1 MQKKTDKSFLKN
13 TDAYIPFAVIGIFIV
28 LGATLTSVYFVK
40 MDYEIAQTIYDTDL
54 TNPKQTATNLA
65 AADLSRCLNYAGMEA
80 LKWQGEHPIIQP
92 DGTPVEQNS
101 LDGFSATIATRDLEP
116 GDTVRISIDLPRD
129 VWGSIESIWK
139 DKCINLSI
147 YDSDGKFNNTIE
159 YGEAVS
165 AFHTASFD
173 EFITILDLASTG
185 YGHIE
190 LTCGGEVKATDW
202 FTIGTSPI
210 KDITVEYLNNLIAGN
225 YQYNLHTFDQYAIN
239 VEPDV
244 KPEQIIIRK
253 VNGTLDRE
261 INPTDK
267 IYTIYYTFEIRDLN
281 YTLVD
286 LVTNETTNHTTT
298 ISSLI
303 TSREPLL
310 AELATEYET
319 ELKSGSTQN
328 IVLGA
333 ANIRTFSYGP
343 WQHYANGPLNILTNP
358 ALASA
363 INAGTVYTQ
372 KKVFDSVDPWA
383 LMFTTYYNG
392 KVLYQDVRGD
402 AESYDAAKSV
412 NLTTTYDKL
421 AADKSFSIDVEDGIS
436 DSMADSGTT
445 LTQVSDES
453 KITVAASDHTQG
465 VLDGWVFNDRVGWLE
480 DHPDLLHDITNEV
493 YQADVQA
500 QVARD
505 GFDSIMSS
513 DPDISATS
521 GSVSYGGHTVSWGE
535 SYAVS
540 GRHTGALV
548 SSYGWSDSESNSYSQ
563 SVSPSIS
570 PPRGRVTSWSLTGA
584 SVSLTSVDAT
594 DAKTKPSYTYAG
606 DDNITDTHRTDGYLD
621 WEKHKFDWLI
631 RYDVNYNIRTTWSI
645 SYDYTYT
652 YRWTTFDGYRDP
664 VNKTGPIYST
674 HYGTGSGSSST
685 STSKLDS
692 ESLSH
697 TETETEHL
705 TITYHKRPPTGGYMG
720 LDTYSDPTAREYR
733 ETIVNVNGVDRL
745 DPACSDA
752 ADKYSAEHVN
762 VHDIESKHWLFP
774 DGIYLLKDTVQC
786 DVPEWLHKV
795 MADEVL
801 DMVDSIDSDDP
812 SVSFSLLD
820 NLGSD
825 PTQLRADAAN
835 ELVADLE
842 QARAGYVDKSKH
854 RDGVAL
860 YTSSD
865 AAQYVAKNEVFNKLI
880 ADIEDENEALRGG
893 LNSYVLDKIE
903 ENGID
908 ISGLTGVTSGPL
920 SLFNN
925 PAIEMAGNALG
936 AEMGIIDTMTVTGMP
951 ESKYNWT
958 ENMTVVIDQ
967 YPDYLYHDEDFD
979 FRNEYELRDPK
990 GRIVYPLGVRNTC
1003 VFTTGIADDI
1013 ADVLDGGG
1021 DSIKTATSQMVSQSI
1036 SDLNAEV
1043 TSLVDNL
1050 SEQAVTFDTNVMDA
1064 NLINLKQVYSS
1075 QMKIRIPEKVAEQV
1089 AVDPVVSGW
1098 IGSDDVTLITS
1109 RYLSTLSN
1117 DEIISQSSDDTLS
1130 NEVSSRIKMQIMGSN
1145 HSVSDDEMD
1154 AVLHR
1159 VDTDVRIGI
1168 AEGISVVIIDNTD
1181 TIDSSFEAINNE
1193 LQGMVDESVD
1203 QLSEDVAERVS
1214 KRLEKTMNMVPAG
1227 LPVIPPNW
1235 VFTINV
1241 WTYDVVG
1248 YYNQFRVIDND
1259 NEVIFDPYFGHV
1271 GQVYVRQEEDVYHP
1285 FKKDEFGFVL
1295 KVGKNM
1301 PMHFE
1306 FGGYAATIV
1315 GPGPKGVGD
1324 KVGGKTEESE
1334 GYVALI
1340 NESGG

>member
-1 MQKKTDKSFLKN
+1 MWEDKR
-13 TDAYIPFAVIGIFIV
+13 I
-28 LGATLTSVYFVK
+28 TLT
-40 MDYEIAQTIYDTDL
+40 L
-54 TNPKQTATNLA
+54 
-65 AADLSRCLNYAGMEA
+65 
-80 LKWQGEHPIIQP
+80 
-92 DGTPVEQNS
+92 
-101 LDGFSATIATRDLEP
+101 
-116 GDTVRISIDLPRD
+116 
-129 VWGSIESIWK
+129 
-139 DKCINLSI
+139 
-147 YDSDGKFNNTIE
+147 YDSSSAAFETID

-165 AFHTASFD
+165 ALHTASFD
-173 EFITILDLASTG
+173 EFISVPDSASSG
-185 YGHIE
+185 YGHLE
-190 LTCGGEVKATDW
+190 LQCGGEIKATDW

-210 KDITVEYLNNLIAGN
+210 KDITAEHLNKLIAGN

-239 VEPDV
+239 VEPDI
-244 KPEQIIIRK
+244 KPEQIIIHK
-253 VNGTLDRE
+253 INGTLDRE
-261 INPTDK
+261 IKTPDK
-267 IYTIYYTFEIRDLN
+267 IYTIYYTFEIKDLN

-286 LVTNETTNHTTT
+286 LETNETTNHTTT

-310 AELATEYET
+310 AELATEYEN

-421 AADKSFSIDVEDGIS
+421 AADKSFSIDVEGGIS

-453 KITVAASDHTQG
+453 KITVAASDYTQG
-465 VLDGWVFNDRVGWLE
+465 VLDGWVFNDRVGWPA

-513 DPDISATS
+513 DPDISASS
-521 GSVSYGGHTVSWGE
+521 GSVSYGGHTVTWSE
-535 SYAVS
+535 LYAVS

-570 PPRGRVTSWSLTGA
+570 PPRGRVTSWSVTGA
-584 SVSLTSVDAT
+584 SVSLGSVDAT
-594 DAKTKPSYTYAG
+594 DANAKPSYTYAG
-606 DDNITDTHRTDGYLD
+606 GDNITDTHRTDGYLD

-631 RYDVNYNIRTTWSI
+631 RYGISYNIRTTWSI
-645 SYDYTYT
+645 NYDYTYT
-652 YRWTTFDGYRDP
+652 YKWTTFDGYRDP

-674 HYGTGSGSSST
+674 HYGTSSGSSST

-697 TETETEHL
+697 TETEMEHL
-705 TITYHKRPPTGGYMG
+705 TIIYHKRPPTGGYMG
-720 LDTYSDPTAREYR
+720 LETYSDPTAREYR

-752 ADKYSAEHVN
+752 ADKYSAQNVN
-762 VHDIESKHWLFP
+762 VQDIESKHWLFP

-801 DMVDSIDSDDP
+801 DMVDSINSDDP

-835 ELVADLE
+835 ELVTDLE

-854 RDGVAL
+854 KDGAAL

-865 AAQYVAKNEVFNKLI
+865 AAQYVAKDEVYNKLI
-880 ADIEDENEALRGG
+880 ADIEKENEALTGG
-893 LNSYVLDKIE
+893 LNSYVLDKIAD
-903 ENGID
+903 NGID

-936 AEMGIIDTMTVTGMP
+936 AEMGIIDTMVVTGMP

-967 YPDYLYHDEDFD
+967 YPDYLYHDPQFD
-979 FRNEYELRDPK
+979 LRDEYLWFDK
-990 GRIVYPLGVRNTC
+990 LSNKTIYPLGVRNTC
-1003 VFTTGIADDI
+1003 VFTIGIADDI
-1013 ADVLDGGG
+1013 ADVLDNGG

-1036 SDLNAEV
+1036 SDLNIETTA
-1043 TSLVDNL
+1043 LVDNL
-1050 SEQAVTFDTNVMDA
+1050 SEQGVTFDTNALDY
-1064 NLINLKQVYSS
+1064 NLNNLKQKYSS
-1075 QMKIRIPEKVAEQV
+1075 QMKLRIPEKIAEQV
-1089 AVDPVVSGW
+1089 AADPVVSGW
-1098 IGSDDVTLITS
+1098 IGSDDVKLIAS
-1109 RYLSTLSN
+1109 RYLNGLSN
-1117 DEIISQSSDDTLS
+1117 EAIISQSSNDTLS
-1130 NEVSSRIKMQIMGSN
+1130 NEISSRIRMQIIGSN
-1145 HSVSDDEMD
+1145 HSVSNDEMN
-1154 AVLHR
+1154 AVLNR
-1159 VDTDVRIGI
+1159 VDTDVRVGV
-1168 AEGISVVIIDNTD
+1168 AEGISVVIVDNKKMIDD
-1181 TIDSSFEAINNE
+1181 SFEEINNE
-1193 LQGMVDESVD
+1193 LQLMMDESMDHIQGKVN
-1203 QLSEDVAERVS
+1203 EEVYEKVS

-1227 LPVIPPNW
+1227 LPLIPPNW

-1241 WTYDVVG
+1241 WTYGVVG
-1248 YYNQFRVIDND
+1248 EYQMFRVIDND

-1271 GQVYVRQEEDVYHP
+1271 GQMHIRTDEAVYHP
-1285 FKKDEFGFVL
+1285 TKRNDLGHFIQL
-1295 KVGKNM
+1295 GKNI
-1301 PMHFE
+1301 PITFS
-1306 FGGYAATIV
+1306 FDGYATTIV
-1315 GPGPKGVGD
+1315 GTGPKGVGD
-1324 KVGGKTEESE
+1324 KTGGRTEKSI
-1334 GYVALI
+1334 GYDEVSMKI
-1340 NESGG
+1340 GE

>member
-1 MQKKTDKSFLKN
+1 MQKKTETSLLKN

-92 DGTPVEQNS
+92 DGALVEQTS
-101 LDGFSATIATRDLEP
+101 VDGFLATISTRDLEP
-116 GDTVRISIDLPRD
+116 GDTVRVSIDLPRD
-129 VWGSIESIWK
+129 VWGGIESIW
-139 DKCINLSI
+139 DDQSVILSL
-147 YDSDGKFNNTIE
+147 YDSSNSIIETID
-159 YGEAVS
+159 YGEAVGVWKKV
-165 AFHTASFD
+165 SFD
-173 EFITILDLASTG
+173 EFINIPDSPSVG
-185 YGHIE
+185 YGYIE
-190 LTCGGEVKATDW
+190 LTCGGKRKATDW
-202 FTIGTSPI
+202 FNIGTSPI
-210 KDITVEYLNNLIAGN
+210 KDITAEHLNNLIATN
-225 YQYNLHTFDQYAIN
+225 YRYNLHTFDQYAIN
-239 VEPDV
+239 VEPDI

-261 INPTDK
+261 INSTSK
-267 IYTIYYTFEIRDLN
+267 VYTIYYTFEINNLN

-310 AELATEYET
+310 AELTTEYEN
-319 ELKSGSTQN
+319 ELKSGDTQY

-343 WQHYANGPLNILTNP
+343 WQHYAKGPLNILTNP

-392 KVLYQDVRGD
+392 KVLYQDVRGE
-402 AESYDAAKSV
+402 AGSYDAEKSID
-412 NLTTTYDKL
+412 LTTTFDKL
-421 AADKSFSIDVEDGIS
+421 AADKSFSIDVEGGIN
-436 DSMADSGTT
+436 DSMAESGTT
-445 LTQVSDES
+445 LTQVSDDS
-453 KITVAASDHTQG
+453 KIIVAASDYTQG
-465 VLDGWVFNDRVGWLE
+465 VLDGWVFNDRLDRWSGSN
-480 DHPDLLHDITNEV
+480 DLLHNITNEV
-493 YQADVQA
+493 YKADVQA
-500 QVARD
+500 QVTRD
-505 GFDSIMSS
+505 GFGSIISP
-513 DPDISATS
+513 DPDISASS
-521 GSVSYGGHTVSWGE
+521 GSVSYSGGTVSWSE

-540 GRHTGALV
+540 GKHTGALV
-548 SSYGWSDSESNSYSQ
+548 PSYGWSDLETNSYSQ
-563 SVSPSIS
+563 TMNPSIS
-570 PPRGRVTSWSLTGA
+570 KPGYDVTSWRITGA
-584 SVSLTSVDAT
+584 SVSLSSVDVT
-594 DAKTKPSYTYAG
+594 DAKVTPYYTYAG
-606 DDNITDTHRTDGYLD
+606 GDNITYVQRTDGYLD
-621 WEKHKFDWLI
+621 WENHIFDWLI
-631 RYDVNYNIRTTWSI
+631 RYGVSYNIKTTWSI
-645 SYDYTYT
+645 NYDYTYT
-652 YRWTTFDGYRDP
+652 YKWRTFEGYRDP
-664 VNKTGPIYST
+664 INKTGPIYST
-674 HYGTGSGSSST
+674 HYGSSSGSSST

-705 TITYHKRPPTGGYMG
+705 TITYHKRPPTSGYLG

-733 ETIVNVNGVDRL
+733 ETIVNVNGVDKL
-745 DPACSDA
+745 DVGCSDA
-752 ADKYSAEHVN
+752 ADKYFVEHVN
-762 VHDIESKHWLFP
+762 VYNIESKYSQFP
-774 DGIYLLKDTVQC
+774 DGEYLLKDTIQC
-786 DVPEWLHKV
+786 DVPDWLHKT

-820 NLGSD
+820 NLGAD

-835 ELVADLE
+835 ELVVDLE

-854 RDGVAL
+854 QDGLAL

-865 AAQYVAKNEVFNKLI
+865 AARFIAKNEAYNKLI
-880 ADIEDENEALRGG
+880 ADIEDKNEALKGG
-893 LNSYVLDKIE
+893 LNEYVLDKIE
-903 ENGID
+903 ENGIN
-908 ISGLTGVTSGPL
+908 ISGLTGVTSGSL

-925 PAIEMAGNALG
+925 PAIGMAGNALG
-936 AEMGIIDTMTVTGMP
+936 AEMGIIDTMTITGMP

-958 ENMTVVIDQ
+958 ENMTLVIDQ
-967 YPDYLYHDEDFD
+967 YPDYLYHDENFD
-979 FRNEYELRDPK
+979 FRDEYELRDPK
-990 GRIVYPLGVRNTC
+990 GRIVYPLGIKNTC

-1050 SEQAVTFDTNVMDA
+1050 SEQAVTFDTSVMDA

-1109 RYLSTLSN
+1109 RYLNGLSRE
-1117 DEIISQSSDDTLS
+1117 DIIVQSSDDTLS
-1130 NEVSSRIKMQIMGSN
+1130 SEISSRIKMQIIGSN
-1145 HSVSDDEMD
+1145 LSVSDDEMD

-1159 VDTDVRIGI
+1159 VDTDVRIGV
-1168 AEGISVVIIDNTD
+1168 AEGISVVIIDNKD
-1181 TIDSSFEAINNE
+1181 TIDSSFEAINDE
-1193 LQGMVDESVD
+1193 LQGMLDESVD
-1203 QLSEDVAERVS
+1203 QLSGEVAERVS

-1241 WTYDVVG
+1241 WTYDVMG
-1248 YYNQFRVIDND
+1248 KYDKFRVIDND

-1271 GQVYVRQEEDVYHP
+1271 GQVYVRQDELISYNGEYLGVNLP
-1285 FKKDEFGFVL
+1285 IEFKFK
-1295 KVGKNM
+1295 
-1301 PMHFE
+1301 
-1306 FGGYAATIV
+1306 GYAATIV

-1324 KVGGKTEESE
+1324 KIGGRIEESE
-1334 GYVALI
+1334 GYI
-1340 NESGG
+1340 NQLS

>member
-1 MQKKTDKSFLKN
+1 MQNPKRSLLKN

-92 DGTPVEQNS
+92 DGTLVEQNS
-101 LDGFSATIATRDLEP
+101 LDGFSATIGTRDLEP
-116 GDTVRISIDLPRD
+116 GDTVRVSINLPRD
-129 VWGSIESIWK
+129 VWGNIESIW
-139 DKCINLSI
+139 DDQSVILSL
-147 YDSDGKFNNTIE
+147 YDSSNSIIETID
-159 YGEAVS
+159 YGEAVGVWKKV
-165 AFHTASFD
+165 SFD
-173 EFITILDLASTG
+173 EFINIPNSPSIG
-185 YGHIE
+185 YGSIE

-210 KDITVEYLNNLIAGN
+210 KDITAEHLNNLIAAN
-225 YQYNLHTFDQYAIN
+225 YQYNLHTFDRYAIN
-239 VEPDV
+239 VKPNI

-261 INPTDK
+261 INSTSK
-267 IYTIYYTFEIRDLN
+267 VYTIYYTFEINNLN

-310 AELATEYET
+310 AELTTEYEN
-319 ELKSGSTQN
+319 ELKSGDTQY

-421 AADKSFSIDVEDGIS
+421 AADKSFSIDVEGGIS

-445 LTQVSDES
+445 LMQVSDES
-453 KITVAASDHTQG
+453 KITVAASDYTQG
-465 VLDGWVFNDRVGWLE
+465 VLDGWVFNDRMGWVPS
-480 DHPDLLHDITNEV
+480 HPDLLHDITNEV

-513 DPDISATS
+513 DPDISASS
-521 GSVSYGGHTVSWGE
+521 GSVSYGGHTVSWSE

-540 GRHTGALV
+540 GRHSGALV
-548 SSYGWSDSESNSYSQ
+548 SSYGWSDSESKSYSQ

-594 DAKTKPSYTYAG
+594 DAKTRPSYTYAG
-606 DDNITDTHRTDGYLD
+606 GDNITDTHRTDGYLD

-631 RYDVNYNIRTTWSI
+631 RYGVSYNIKTTWSI

-674 HYGTGSGSSST
+674 HYGTSSGSSSA
-685 STSKLDS
+685 SASKQDS

-705 TITYHKRPPTGGYMG
+705 TITYHKRPPTGGYPG
-720 LDTYSDPTAREYR
+720 LESYSDPTAREYR
-733 ETIVNVNGVDRL
+733 ETLVNVNGVERH

-762 VHDIESKHWLFP
+762 VQDIESKHWLFL

-801 DMVDSIDSDDP
+801 DMVDSIDSDEP

-820 NLGSD
+820 SLGSD

-835 ELVADLE
+835 ELVTDLE
-842 QARAGYVDKSKH
+842 QARTGYVDKSKH
-854 RDGVAL
+854 QDGVAL
-860 YTSSD
+860 YMSSD
-865 AAQYVAKNEVFNKLI
+865 AAQYVAKNEMYNKLI
-880 ADIEDENEALRGG
+880 VDIEEENKALTGG
-893 LNSYVLDKIE
+893 LNSYVLEKIAK
-903 ENGID
+903 NGID
-908 ISGLTGVTSGPL
+908 ISGLTGITSGPL

-936 AEMGIIDTMTVTGMP
+936 AEMGIIDTMVVTGMP
-951 ESKYNWT
+951 KSKYNWT
-958 ENMTVVIDQ
+958 ENLTVVIDQ
-967 YPDYLYHDEDFD
+967 YPDYLYHDPQFD
-979 FRNEYELRDPK
+979 LRGEYEWFDELANK
-990 GRIVYPLGVRNTC
+990 TIYPLGVRNTC

-1013 ADVLDGGG
+1013 ADVIDHGGN
-1021 DSIKTATSQMVSQSI
+1021 SIKTATSQMVSKSI

-1043 TSLVDNL
+1043 TSLMDNL
-1050 SEQAVTFDTNVMDA
+1050 SERAVTFDTSIMDA

-1075 QMKIRIPEKVAEQV
+1075 QMKVQIPEQIAEQM
-1089 AVDPVVSGW
+1089 AADPVVSGW
-1098 IGSDDVTLITS
+1098 IDSDDVTLITS
-1109 RYLSTLSN
+1109 RYLNGLSRE
-1117 DEIISQSSDDTLS
+1117 DIIVQSSDDTLS
-1130 NEVSSRIKMQIMGSN
+1130 SEISSRIKMHIIGSN

-1154 AVLHR
+1154 AVLYR
-1159 VDTDVRIGI
+1159 VDTDVRIGV
-1168 AEGISVVIIDNTD
+1168 AEGISVVIIDNKD
-1181 TIDSSFEAINNE
+1181 TIDSSFESINNE
-1193 LQGMVDESVD
+1193 LQGMLDETTD
-1203 QLSEDVAERVS
+1203 KLSGEVAEKVS

-1227 LPVIPPNW
+1227 LPIIPPNW

-1241 WTYDVVG
+1241 WTYDVIGKYQV
-1248 YYNQFRVIDND
+1248 FRVIDND

-1271 GQVYVRQEEDVYHP
+1271 GQVHVREKNQVFHP
-1285 FKKDEFGFVL
+1285 FKVDESGFVL
-1295 KVGKNM
+1295 KLGENTPIYFK
-1301 PMHFE
+1301 FD
-1306 FGGYAATIV
+1306 GYATTIV
-1315 GPGPKGVGD
+1315 GTGPKGVGD
-1324 KVGGKTEESE
+1324 KIGGRTETSI
-1334 GYVALI
+1334 GYDDLLTEI
-1340 NESGG
+1340 GG